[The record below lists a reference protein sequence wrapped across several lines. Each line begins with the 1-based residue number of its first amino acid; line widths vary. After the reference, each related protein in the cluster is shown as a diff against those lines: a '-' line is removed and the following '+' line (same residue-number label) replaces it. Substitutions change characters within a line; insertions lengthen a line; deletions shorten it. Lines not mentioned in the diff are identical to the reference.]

1 MMIDASVGTLFST
14 LREKL
19 DLHWAAGR
27 TGHSRGIKNPES
39 DAARTAL
46 VGHLNLIHPN
56 RVQVLGNTELQYLE
70 RLNQSA
76 RRDLI
81 DHLFDGTSDLI
92 VIGDA
97 CPAPEDIKQRSEA
110 SSTPLFQSGQSTV
123 QLVNYLQ
130 YYLTRLFAE
139 KIILHGVFMEVFSVG
154 LLITGDPS
162 VGKSELALEL
172 VARGH
177 RLVADDAPVFVKTS
191 PDTLN
196 GHCPEILR
204 DFLEVRGLGILNIRV
219 MFGDSAIKQA
229 RNLRLILRLVA
240 MTEEQIHRIDRLH
253 GASTTQ
259 TILGVD
265 IPEITLPVAPGRNLA
280 VLAEAAARNHAL
292 LRKGFDSAKL
302 FMDRQAR
309 FMENSQG
316 VDRIPEQ

>member
-1 MMIDASVGTLFST
+1 MSIDASVVTLVET
-14 LREKL
+14 LRVKL
-19 DLHWAAGR
+19 DLHWAGGR
-27 TGHSRGIKNPES
+27 MGQSRSIKNPKS
-39 DAARTAL
+39 DTGRTAL

-56 RVQVLGNTELQYLE
+56 RVQVLGSVELQYLE
-70 RLNQSA
+70 RLGDHL

-81 DHLFDGTSDLI
+81 DQLFDGTSDLI
-92 VIGDA
+92 VIGDNE
-97 CPAPEDIKQRSEA
+97 APPTDIKQRSEA
-110 SSTPLFQSGQSTV
+110 TSTPLLQSGQPTV

-130 YYLTRLFAE
+130 YYLTSLFAE

-177 RLVADDAPVFVKTS
+177 RLVADDAPVFSKTS
-191 PDTLN
+191 PDTLS
-196 GHCPEILR
+196 GRCPEILR
-204 DFLEVRGLGILNIRV
+204 DFLEVRGLGILNIRA

-229 RNLRLILRLVA
+229 RNLRLVLKLVA
-240 MTEEQIHRIDRLH
+240 MNEEQIHAIDRLH
-253 GASTTQ
+253 GARTTQ
-259 TILGVD
+259 TVLGVE

-302 FMDRQAR
+302 FMERQTR
-309 FMENSQG
+309 FMENNS
-316 VDRIPEQ
+316 

>member
-1 MMIDASVGTLFST
+1 MNVDASVGTLFET

-19 DLHWAAGR
+19 DLHWAGGR
-27 TGHSRGIKNPES
+27 TGHSRSIKNPES
-39 DAARTAL
+39 DATRTAL

-56 RVQVLGNTELQYLE
+56 RVQVLGNSEIRYLR
-70 RLNQSA
+70 RLNADS

-81 DHLFDGTSDLI
+81 EQLFDGTSDLV

-97 CPAPEDIKQRSEA
+97 CETPEDIKQRSEA
-110 SSTPLFQSGQSTV
+110 SATPLLHSSLPTV

-130 YYLTRLFAE
+130 YYLTNLFAE
-139 KIILHGVFMEVFSVG
+139 KITLHGVFMEVFSVG
-154 LLITGDPS
+154 MLITGDPS

-177 RLVADDAPVFVKTS
+177 RLVADDAPVFAKTS

-196 GHCPEILR
+196 GRCPEILR

-229 RNLRLILRLVA
+229 RNLRLILKLVS
-240 MTEEQIHRIDRLH
+240 MSEEQMHSIDRLH
-253 GASTTQ
+253 GARSRQ

-292 LRKGFDSAKL
+292 LCKGFDAARL

-309 FMENSQG
+309 FMDNS
-316 VDRIPEQ
+316 

>member
-1 MMIDASVGTLFST
+1 MSIDASVVTLIET
-14 LREKL
+14 LRGKL
-19 DLHWAAGR
+19 DLHWAGGR
-27 TGHSRGIKNPES
+27 MGQSRSINSPKSDTG
-39 DAARTAL
+39 RTAL

-56 RVQVLGNTELQYLE
+56 RVQVLGNVEIQYLE
-70 RLNQSA
+70 QLGDSQ
-76 RRDLI
+76 RRDLV
-81 DHLFDGTSDLI
+81 DRLFDGTSDLI
-92 VIGDA
+92 VIGDNE
-97 CPAPEDIKQRSEA
+97 APPGDIKQRSEA
-110 SSTPLFQSGQSTV
+110 TSTPLLQSGQPTV

-130 YYLTRLFAE
+130 YYLTSLFAE

-177 RLVADDAPVFVKTS
+177 RLVADDAPIFSRTS

-196 GHCPEILR
+196 GRCPEILR
-204 DFLEVRGLGILNIRV
+204 DFLEVRGLGILNIRA

-229 RNLRLILRLVA
+229 RNLRLVLKLVV
-240 MTEEQIHRIDRLH
+240 MNDEQIHAIDRLH
-253 GASTTQ
+253 GACTIQ
-259 TILGVD
+259 TILGVE

-302 FMDRQAR
+302 FMERQTR
-309 FMENSQG
+309 FMENGS
-316 VDRIPEQ
+316 